1 MNKTSNLYSSYFIY
15 PEDANVNGIITP
27 FLAQNLSCG
36 HESNFKKAIYDI
48 IQKQPKI
55 IFIAIDHPQCRWS
68 QFQQSLEE
76 SYPCVVVPFVGRSTV
91 ATVTQLK
98 MTFCEYKVLPPNTPE
113 NFLKIIK
120 KIMFAQQVDHKPT
133 RYEKKNGNTPP
144 NLTSQTLTDLE
155 SALQV
160 IDVNIFENQYGAW
173 PQAQSPFSSQV
184 QHSTQQGEPL
194 NEEAFYKK
202 LSSYLN
208 QSDSQFFENH
218 SSQKQNYEALHEVKK
233 AQCISIESEVF
244 TGHLLTAAVDEKQIP
259 EDFLDRLHEKILNFI
274 KIDSQKFFADEKLK
288 LDIRSV
294 HFKDWAKEDAN
305 FTRQTIHQNMEVAIG
320 FFPADKVK
328 LDILETENPEMSK
341 IDIHDIEALSVV
353 GASLYLHL
361 PNNKKYIH
369 YVPEGSFLHEE
380 LRERLL
386 TKGITHLH
394 FYTRDTGKLKKS
406 LTESRINKKIE
417 SYQRKQSP
425 ATIAV

>member
-1 MNKTSNLYSSYFIY
+1 MNKNLSAYSSYFIY
-15 PEDANVNGIITP
+15 PEDANVNGILTP
-27 FLAQNLSCG
+27 LLAQNLSCG
-36 HESNFKKAIYDI
+36 HQSNFKKAIYDI

-55 IFIAIDHPQCRWS
+55 IFIALDHPQCRWS

-76 SYPCVVVPFVGRSTV
+76 CYSCVVVPFISRSTV

-120 KIMFAQQVDHKPT
+120 KIMLSQQVNHKQT

-144 NLTSQTLTDLE
+144 NLTSLTLTELE
-155 SALQV
+155 SSLQV
-160 IDVNIFENQYGAW
+160 IDVNIFENQYGVW
-173 PQAQSPFSSQV
+173 PHAKSPFSSQV
-184 QHSTQQGEPL
+184 QHSTQRGEPL

-208 QSDSQFFENH
+208 QSGSQFFENQPL
-218 SSQKQNYEALHEVKK
+218 QKQDYKALNEVKK
-233 AQCISIESEVF
+233 AQCISIESDVF
-244 TGHLLTAAVDEKQIP
+244 TGHLLTATVDEKQIP

-274 KIDSQKFFADEKLK
+274 KVDSQKFFADEKLK

-341 IDIHDIEALSVV
+341 IDIRDIEALSII

-361 PNNKKYIH
+361 PNNRKYIH
-369 YVPEGSFLHEE
+369 YVPEGTFLHDE
-380 LRERLL
+380 LKDRLL

-394 FYTRDTGKLKKS
+394 FYTRDKEKLKKS
-406 LTESRINKKIE
+406 LTESKINKKIE
-417 SYQRKQSP
+417 SYHRKQTP
-425 ATIAV
+425 ATLAV